1 MKKLVVITGA
11 SSGIGLALARRFS
24 KEGHPVLMLARRAE
38 LMKQEKLPNTLC
50 LSVDV
55 TDKTQMENAI
65 KQAEEKYGK
74 TDLLINCAGIM
85 LLGDTAKQNYA
96 EWDAMIDVNIK
107 GILTGTQYV
116 LPEMVKRN
124 EGTIINF
131 SSIAG
136 RKTFDNH
143 AVYCGTKFAVHAIT
157 EAVRKEVSQSSV
169 RLLTIAP
176 GVVET
181 PLLSHTTDEEIV
193 ANYKEWKKTIEGG
206 LDTEH
211 IADCVFFMY
220 NMPQSVSVRE
230 IVIAKTKQAD

>member
-11 SSGIGLALARRFS
+11 SSGIGLALTKRFS
-24 KEGHPVLMLARRAE
+24 QEGHPVLMLARRAD
-38 LMKQEKLPNTLC
+38 LMQQENLPNTLC
-50 LSVDV
+50 ISTDV
-55 TDKTQMENAI
+55 TNREQMENAI
-65 KQAEEKYGK
+65 KQAEQKYGK

-85 LLGDTAKQNYA
+85 LLGNTAKQNYA

-107 GILTGTQYV
+107 GILTGTHCV
-116 LPEMVKRN
+116 LPDMLKRN

-157 EAVRKEVSQSSV
+157 EAIRKEISQSNV
-169 RLLTIAP
+169 RFLTIAP

-181 PLLSHTTDEEIV
+181 PLLSHTTDEDIV
-193 ANYKEWKKTIEGG
+193 ANYKKRKKSIEGG
-206 LDTEH
+206 LDTRH
-211 IADCVFFMY
+211 ITDCIFFMY
-220 NMPQSVSVRE
+220 TMPQNVSIRE